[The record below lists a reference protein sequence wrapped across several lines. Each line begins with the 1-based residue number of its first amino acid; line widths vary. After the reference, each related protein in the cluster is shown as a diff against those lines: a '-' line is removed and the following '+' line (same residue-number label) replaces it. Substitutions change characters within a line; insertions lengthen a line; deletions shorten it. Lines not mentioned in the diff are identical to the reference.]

1 MLMKSIVIV
10 GGGVGGVFTAN
21 KLASKLA
28 AEIKKGVGIFTG
40 QRLIQCG
47 RSKMAE
53 YVTAIVMLATAV
65 WIAIS

>member
-1 MLMKSIVIV
+1 VVAIKQKKIVI
-10 GGGVGGVFTAN
+10 GGV
-21 KLASKLA
+21 LA
-28 AEIKKGVGIFTG
+28 GVGIFTG